1 MLNFFVEMWN
11 SFVDFSWQLVL
22 SVFDMLKDLFYW
34 LMEQLFTVGILILE
48 GVGSLISGLS
58 VAQYIS
64 ALPSQTAHTM
74 SIIGISEA
82 MGMVITCLGIRFL
95 LQLIPFVRWGS

>member
-1 MLNFFVEMWN
+1 MLNFFIEMWN
-11 SFVDFSWQLVL
+11 GFVDFFWQIVL
-22 SVFDMLKDLFYW
+22 SFFDILKDFFFW
-34 LMEQLFTVGILILE
+34 IMEQLFTVGILLLD
-48 GVGSLISGLS
+48 GVGSLMSGLN

-64 ALPSQTAHTM
+64 GLPPETAHTM
-74 SIIGISEA
+74 SLIGISEA